1 MKSRALYVGAFM
13 PDEAARHAGGQAAH
27 QNRAEL
33 LRQRF
38 DVTSLIC
45 STERL
50 HGPLLA
56 GETFF
61 HQTPLALLLGWLRN
75 ILRGSTFGL
84 LAWPLLDTR
93 ANAAFE
99 RRLRRELSQG
109 GYEVVFVDFTQTC
122 LPVERSLRGIARRPQ
137 VRLCAHDIYVQKL
150 LRKPGWLSHTFFA
163 PVVRIER
170 EVLRCA
176 DIVITLSPKDKALV
190 AGLYDCA
197 VVEVKPFSAPRWVAR
212 VRRDEATIARHE
224 VLFFANF
231 ERPENLEA
239 LTWFIRDVLAPVTRR
254 FPDFRLIVAGA
265 GSDTVRILADPR
277 HIHRTGFVE
286 DPSAIYSRCAFA
298 VAPLAQGAG
307 VKFKVLEAL
316 AAGVAVLGTAIAFEG
331 IAPTPLVIES
341 SRDTF
346 AARLI
351 ELLAR

>member
-1 MKSRALYVGAFM
+1 MTGRALYVGAFM
-13 PDEAARHAGGQAAH
+13 PNETARHAGGQAAH
-27 QNRAEL
+27 QNRVEL
-33 LRQRF
+33 LRRGF
-38 DVTSLIC
+38 AVTSLIC
-45 STERL
+45 STEHL
-50 HGPLLA
+50 DSPPVA

-75 ILRGSTFGL
+75 VLRCSTFGL

-93 ANAAFE
+93 ANGAFE
-99 RRLRRELSQG
+99 RRLRRELEQG
-109 GYEVVFVDFTQTC
+109 GYELVFVDFTQTC
-122 LPVERSLRGIARRPQ
+122 LPVERALRGIARRPQ
-137 VRLCAHDIYVQKL
+137 VLLCTHDIYVQKL

-163 PVVRIER
+163 PVVRTER

-190 AGLYDCA
+190 EELYDCA
-197 VVEVKPFSAPRWVAR
+197 AVEVKPFSAPRWVAR
-212 VRRDEATIARHE
+212 VRRDEATIASHE

-231 ERPENLEA
+231 ERPENVEA
-239 LTWFIRDVLAPVTRR
+239 LTWFVQDVLVPVARR

-265 GSDTVRILADPR
+265 GSDTVRIQADPR

-286 DPSAIYSRCAFA
+286 DPSAIYSRCALA

-316 AAGVAVLGTAIAFEG
+316 AAGVVVLGTAIAFEG

-346 AARLI
+346 AARLV